1 MERAL
6 SRSAVLLMAYGAPRE
21 LSEIPA
27 YLQDIRGGRPVSA
40 ELVREITRRYESI
53 GGRSPLLDIT
63 RKQADALEALLEKEG
78 EFGVYIGMRH
88 SEPGIASA
96 VEALLADGHRSVLA
110 LPLTPYQSRM
120 STGAYLERLT
130 QAVAAKGAELDI
142 RAPAPWNEDASL
154 VSAFAGKVREALDR
168 RPKAAVLFT
177 AHSLPESILREGD
190 PYAEQLLATARAVAA
205 EAGVASWRLAYQS
218 RPVSSGS
225 GPAEPWLGPDA
236 GEELTELASAG
247 AKAVVLS
254 PIGFIRDHLETLYDA
269 DILYR
274 RQAEGL
280 GLAYERAASLNDDP
294 LLIGAL
300 ASVVRSGFTC
310 A

>member
-1 MERAL
+1 M

-63 RKQADALEALLEKEG
+63 RKQAEALEALLGKEG

-130 QAVAAKGAELDI
+130 QAVAAKGVELDI
-142 RAPAPWNEDASL
+142 RTPAPWNEDASL
-154 VSAFAGKVREALDR
+154 VSAFAGKVRAALER

-205 EAGVASWRLAYQS
+205 EAGVSSWRLAYQS

-236 GEELTELASAG
+236 GRNSRSWPPPAPRPWCSRPSASSATISRRSTTRTSST
-247 AKAVVLS
+247 AAR
-254 PIGFIRDHLETLYDA
+254 PRDSAWPTSAPLPSTTIPSSSA
-269 DILYR
+269 P
-274 RQAEGL
+274 
-280 GLAYERAASLNDDP
+280 SLP
-294 LLIGAL
+294 S
-300 ASVVRSGFTC
+300 SVPD
-310 A
+310 